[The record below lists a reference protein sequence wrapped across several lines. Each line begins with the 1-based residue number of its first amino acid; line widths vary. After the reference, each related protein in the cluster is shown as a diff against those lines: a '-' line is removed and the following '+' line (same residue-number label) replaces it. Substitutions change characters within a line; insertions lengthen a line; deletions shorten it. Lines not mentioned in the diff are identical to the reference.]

1 MARPGDVMPPPP
13 LDDGPRGAAWP
24 QPPDLRSQLQS
35 VWRRKWIVIACLVV
49 IPAALY
55 LRSARQPKL
64 YQSNVLLQVQSV
76 SVDTS
81 LFEGQEEAS
90 SSQLKTAA
98 RLIETTAMARAAA
111 RRLRPRPADPSELV
125 GSITA
130 TPDEETNFIT
140 ITATSTD
147 PETAANIANA
157 YGAAVRSSR
166 ADRARAQIAPAIRRI
181 NRNLAELD
189 PGDTNGRRQLSE
201 QLQRLRALYAAQGN
215 NAQVIEPAAPSS
227 APVSPQ
233 PRRNA
238 MLGLVLAIFVG
249 VGLVFLI
256 EVLDRRIRDV
266 DELERITGL
275 PLLGIVPVAGLDG
288 SRPTAELMEAFQT
301 VRASLTYF
309 NIDRRLTSVAVCS
322 PLKGDGKTTV
332 ATNLARTIART
343 GKRVTLVDTDLRRP
357 QVDARVGNR
366 ADMGLGDVLVGEAT
380 LPDVLLE
387 TEVEGTKMRILPSG
401 APPPNPSELIASG
414 RMRIVLTELV
424 SMMDLVIIDTPPI
437 LQVADSIPLLEQV
450 SGVIVIARLGKTTRE
465 EMRRLMKVIDEAGGT
480 ALGLVATA
488 VKTKG
493 LYGYGAYGA
502 YGGYGSDWSERNG
515 SRVRRGRDAKR
526 KPGRPERTR
535 TSVPGEQRQPER
547 V

>member
-1 MARPGDVMPPPP
+1 
-13 LDDGPRGAAWP
+13 
-24 QPPDLRSQLQS
+24 
-35 VWRRKWIVIACLVV
+35 
-49 IPAALY
+49 
-55 LRSARQPKL
+55 
-64 YQSNVLLQVQSV
+64 
-76 SVDTS
+76 
-81 LFEGQEEAS
+81 
-90 SSQLKTAA
+90 
-98 RLIETTAMARAAA
+98 
-111 RRLRPRPADPSELV
+111 
-125 GSITA
+125 
-130 TPDEETNFIT
+130 
-140 ITATSTD
+140 
-147 PETAANIANA
+147 
-157 YGAAVRSSR
+157 
-166 ADRARAQIAPAIRRI
+166 
-181 NRNLAELD
+181 
-189 PGDTNGRRQLSE
+189 
-201 QLQRLRALYAAQGN
+201 
-215 NAQVIEPAAPSS
+215 
-227 APVSPQ
+227 
-233 PRRNA
+233 

-288 SRPTAELMEAFQT
+288 SRPTAELIEAFQT

-366 ADMGLGDVLVGEAT
+366 GDVGLGDVLVGEAT

-387 TEVEGTKMRILPSG
+387 TEVGGTKMRILPSG
-401 APPPNPSELIASG
+401 PPPPNPSELIASA
-414 RMRIVLTELV
+414 RMRIVLTELM
-424 SMMDLVIIDTPPI
+424 STMDLVIIDTPPI

-526 KPGRPERTR
+526 KPGRPERTH
-535 TSVPGEQRQPER
+535 TSVPGEQKQPER